1 MTEEMNYDVTAQ
13 IAPNIDVDEIEND
26 HMFLMGIAQDCS
38 GSMRKYTGDM
48 RQAMINFVESIQ
60 GSKQDDEILVSIT
73 EFADNV
79 KSSGFQNVADL
90 STDFQADGCT
100 AMYDAIIVAAQQL
113 TDYMDQLNS
122 SGVRTRGGL
131 VIFSDGGDNESR
143 YSAKEAAD
151 AISALMERE
160 VLVAFVAFGSGA
172 HGIAQNLGVLKPNVL
187 ETDATPSE
195 LRKIWRILSKSATSA
210 SKSAAAGASQSNFF
224 DFDV

>member
-26 HMFLMGIAQDCS
+26 HMYLMGIAQDCS
-38 GSMRKYTGDM
+38 GSMRDYTGDM
-48 RQAMINFVESIQ
+48 KMAMINFVKSIQ
-60 GSKQDDEILVSIT
+60 DSKQDDEMLVSIT
-73 EFADNV
+73 EFDSDV

-90 STDFQADGCT
+90 STDFRAGGCT

-113 TDYMDQLNS
+113 TDYMDQLNN

-131 VIFSDGGDNESR
+131 VIFSDGHDNDSR

-151 AISALMERE
+151 TISALMKRE
-160 VLVAFVAFGSGA
+160 VVVAFVAFGSDA
-172 HGIAQNLGVLKPNVL
+172 HGIAQNLGISQQNVL
-187 ETDATPSE
+187 ETDASPSE
-195 LRKIWRILSKSATSA
+195 LRKIWGILSKSAISS

-224 DFDV
+224 DV

>member
-26 HMFLMGIAQDCS
+26 HMYLMGIAQDCS
-38 GSMRKYTGDM
+38 GSMRDYAGDM
-48 RQAMINFVESIQ
+48 KMAMINFVKSIQ
-60 GSKQDDEILVSIT
+60 DSKQDDEMLVSIT
-73 EFADNV
+73 EFGSNV

-113 TDYMDQLNS
+113 TDYMDQLNN

-131 VIFSDGGDNESR
+131 VIFSDGRDNDSR

-151 AISALMERE
+151 AISALMKRE
-160 VLVAFVAFGSGA
+160 VVVAFVAFGSGA
-172 HGIAQNLGVLKPNVL
+172 HGIAQNLGILKRNVL
-187 ETDATPSE
+187 ETDASPSE
-195 LRKIWRILSKSATSA
+195 LRKIWGILSKSAASA

-224 DFDV
+224 DV

>member
-26 HMFLMGIAQDCS
+26 HMYLMGIAQDCS
-38 GSMRKYTGDM
+38 GSMRDYTGDM
-48 RQAMINFVESIQ
+48 KMAMINFVKSIQ
-60 GSKQDDEILVSIT
+60 DSKQDDEMLVSIT
-73 EFADNV
+73 EFGSNV

-113 TDYMDQLNS
+113 TDYMDQLNN

-131 VIFSDGGDNESR
+131 VIFSDGHDNDSR

-151 AISALMERE
+151 AISALMKRE
-160 VLVAFVAFGSGA
+160 VVVAFVAFGSGA
-172 HGIAQNLGVLKPNVL
+172 HGIAQNLGISQQNAL
-187 ETDATPSE
+187 ETDASPSE
-195 LRKIWRILSKSATSA
+195 LRKIWGILSKSAISS
-210 SKSAAAGASQSNFF
+210 SKSAAAGASQSTFF
-224 DFDV
+224 DV